1 MSSHS
6 PEDVKLNASTEYANA
21 EMAVYEGPFK
31 IANYIPYRLAQAQLV
46 VHRAVSPDT
55 NPELQAIAQF
65 TQRDIR
71 VLGMIGQH
79 ASISPSMVAERTGLD
94 RATVTR
100 ALALLSEKKMIVRM
114 QNAQDGRGK
123 YVSLSK
129 LGAKYCNILFPIMQ
143 DYGAY
148 LEEALSPDEKEQ
160 LLLLLEKVRLHAD
173 AKIKNN

>member
-6 PEDVKLNASTEYANA
+6 PDDVKLSANTEPANA
-21 EMAVYEGPFK
+21 EVAVYEGPFK
-31 IANYIPYRLAQAQLV
+31 IDDYIPYRLAQAQLV

-55 NPELQAIAQF
+55 NPELQSIARF

-79 ASISPSMVAERTGLD
+79 ASISPSMIAERTGLD

-129 LGAKYCNILFPIMQ
+129 LGAKYCNTLFPLMQ
-143 DYGAY
+143 NYETY
-148 LEEALSPDEKEQ
+148 LEEALSRDEKKQ
-160 LLLLLEKVRLHAD
+160 LLHLLEKVRLHAD
-173 AKIKNN
+173 AKLEK